1 VRTLRRADEGAVVR
15 PLVRRPPAGL
25 RRSIGSPVARPAARP
40 APVRRE
46 RRAGGAPLL
55 QLDDITVRFGG
66 VVANDGVSLEI
77 RDRTLTALIGPNGA
91 GKTTLFNVV
100 TGAIRPTAGSVTF
113 DGEAITGQSRRELVR
128 HGIVRTFQNLELNE
142 TATVLDNVLLGTTRY
157 VRFAFLQGALPWP
170 GARHAEHTLAEAAR
184 RALVAVGLAGWAEEL
199 AGNLPYGLRRHVEI
213 ARALAAGPRLLLLDE
228 PSAGMDADETAELG
242 ALVSRLVDQLGIT
255 VLLVEH
261 DMSMVRP
268 FADEVHVLHQGR
280 LLASG
285 DPDSVLAR
293 DDVRL
298 VYLGRAPES
307 ADVPEST
314 DA

>member
-1 VRTLRRADEGAVVR
+1 
-15 PLVRRPPAGL
+15 
-25 RRSIGSPVARPAARP
+25 
-40 APVRRE
+40 
-46 RRAGGAPLL
+46 
-55 QLDDITVRFGG
+55 
-66 VVANDGVSLEI
+66 VVANDSVSLDI
-77 RDRTLTALIGPNGA
+77 RAGTLTALIGPNGA

-100 TGAIRPTAGSVTF
+100 SGAVTPTAGRVIF
-113 DGEAITGQSRRELVR
+113 DGEDITGQSRRDLVG
-128 HGIVRTFQNLELNE
+128 HGIVRTFQNLELTE

-157 VRFAFLQGALPWP
+157 VRFAFLQGMAPLPRAL
-170 GARHAEHTLAEAAR
+170 AAERRLAEAAR
-184 RALVAVGLAGWAEEL
+184 RALVAVGLSGWAGEM

-228 PSAGMDADETAELG
+228 PSAGMDAAETAELG
-242 ALVSRLVDQLGIT
+242 ALISRLVDQLDIT

-268 FADEVHVLHQGR
+268 FADEVHVLHQGA

-285 DPDSVLAR
+285 DPDEVLAR

-298 VYLGRAPES
+298 VYLGRTPEA
-307 ADVPEST
+307 ADKGSVASEGA

>member
-1 VRTLRRADEGAVVR
+1 VRTLHRSPNGTAR
-15 PLVRRPPAGL
+15 PLVRRPTPQL
-25 RRSIGSPVARPAARP
+25 RRPDGALAGPAIAPRPVAPP
-40 APVRRE
+40 RE
-46 RRAGGAPLL
+46 RRSGGAALL
-55 QLDDITVRFGG
+55 RLDDITVRFGG

-77 RDRTLTALIGPNGA
+77 RRGTLTALIGPNGA

-100 TGAIRPTAGSVTF
+100 SGAVAPSAGAVHF
-113 DGEAITGQSRRELVR
+113 DGKDITGQSRRELVR
-128 HGIVRTFQNLELNE
+128 HGIVRTFQNLELTE

-157 VRFAFLQGALPWP
+157 VRFAFLQGAVPLP
-170 GARHAEHTLAEAAR
+170 GALAAERTLAEAAR
-184 RALVAVGLAGWAEEL
+184 RALVAVGLAGWAREL

-268 FADEVHVLHQGR
+268 FADAVHVLHQGR
-280 LLASG
+280 RLASG
-285 DPDSVLAR
+285 SPDEVLAR

-298 VYLGRAPES
+298 VYLGRAPNDDDA
-307 ADVPEST
+307 AD
-314 DA
+314 DHG